1 MSQAT
6 QKQYVREEQKEEQ
19 RQLQTVRNRV
29 EKRFTRGEKYLMAM
43 IGIAIVV
50 TAVLMVSNYASMYG
64 LEQEIS
70 QLQSEINQQQQ
81 YNEGLE
87 HQVSELSDPE
97 RILEIAQDNGM
108 ELNDDNVTVLDH

>member
-6 QKQYVREEQKEEQ
+6 QKQQVREEQ
-19 RQLQTVRNRV
+19 RQVQTVRNRV
-29 EKRFTRGEKYLMAM
+29 EKKFTRGEKYL
-43 IGIAIVV
+43 ITLIAIAIIV

-64 LEQEIS
+64 QEQDIS

-97 RILEIAQDNGM
+97 RILEIAQENGM
-108 ELNDDNVTVLDH
+108 ELNEDNVTVLQP

>member
-1 MSQAT
+1 MSNLT
-6 QKQYVREEQKEEQ
+6 QKQYVREEQ
-19 RQLQTVRNRV
+19 RQVQTVQNRI
-29 EKRFTRGEKYLMAM
+29 EKRLTRGEKYLMALIVM
-43 IGIAIVV
+43 AVVV

-64 LEQEIS
+64 QQQEIS

-108 ELNDDNVTVLDH
+108 ELNENNVTVLQP